1 MTRTGHF
8 PSQQMYFEALKARG
22 FEAYML
28 QANSVGGTKDHALGP
43 IGMRIAGWCASGVKS
58 DEIMHKVQQGLQ

>member
-1 MTRTGHF
+1 
-8 PSQQMYFEALKARG
+8 MYFEALKARG

-28 QANSVGGTKDHALGP
+28 QANSVGGTKYHALGP

>member
-1 MTRTGHF
+1 
-8 PSQQMYFEALKARG
+8 MYFEALKARG

-28 QANSVGGTKDHALGP
+28 QANSVGRTKDHALGS

-58 DEIMHKVQQGLQ
+58 DEIVH